1 MHIDTQ
7 FSVFLV
13 NKPGVLAQVTKS
25 IAKAHVNLMAM
36 TLVDSSEHGVLRF
49 VCDEPQKV
57 RAVLKTK
64 NDYWTETEVLV
75 MQLQNKPGVLAAVAE
90 ELADAH
96 VNISYAYT
104 SGGGPGGKTT
114 CVFKVAD
121 IKKASKLLDKYNG
134 TDKDGHDR
142 GGGQIRPA
150 RGSRR

>member
-1 MHIDTQ
+1 MHVDTQ

-25 IAKAHVNLMAM
+25 IAKAHVNIVAM

-49 VCDEPQKV
+49 VCDQPEKT
-57 RAVLKTK
+57 REVLKTK

-75 MQLQNKPGVLAAVAE
+75 LNLQNRPGVLASVAGD
-90 ELADAH
+90 LADVH

-121 IKKASKLLDKYNG
+121 TKKAMKLLGTYNG
-134 TDKDGHDR
+134 TDKDGK
-142 GGGQIRPA
+142 GQQANLRPSP
-150 RGSRR
+150 GRR

>member
-1 MHIDTQ
+1 MHVDTQ

-13 NKPGVLAQVTKS
+13 NKPGVLAQATKS
-25 IAKAHVNLMAM
+25 IAKARINLTAM

-49 VCDEPQKV
+49 VCDAPDKARE
-57 RAVLKTK
+57 VLKTK
-64 NDYWTETEVLV
+64 NDYWTETDVLV
-75 MQLQNKPGVLAAVAE
+75 MHLQNRPGVLAAVAQ

-121 IKKASKLLDKYNG
+121 IKKALKLLATYNG
-134 TDKDGHDR
+134 MAKDGRGRGQAPIRPGR
-142 GGGQIRPA
+142 GG
-150 RGSRR
+150 RR